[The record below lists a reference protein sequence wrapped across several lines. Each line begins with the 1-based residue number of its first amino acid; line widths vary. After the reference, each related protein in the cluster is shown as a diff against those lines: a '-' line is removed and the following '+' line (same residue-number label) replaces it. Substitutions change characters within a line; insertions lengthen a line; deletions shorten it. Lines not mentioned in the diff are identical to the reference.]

1 MIIKPITGGMFDS
14 VSYLIGEK
22 GKALLIDA
30 GVKSEKVLS
39 IAKELDL
46 TIEIIILTHG
56 HIDHVA
62 ELDNISNHTRAK
74 VYIHADDEISLSD
87 ARYNVSAYTGTATTF
102 ECKRETLRDGS
113 ILRLGD
119 LEFKIIH
126 TPGHTPGCICIEINN
141 NLFSGDTLFNSGYGR
156 VDLPNGSFEDIY
168 KSIVDKLF
176 VLPSDMTVYPGHG
189 SSTTIG
195 KEKSTNPIMHAIEW

>member
-1 MIIKPITGGMFDS
+1 MIIKPIMGGLFDS
-14 VSYLIGEK
+14 VSYLIGDK

-30 GVKSEKVLS
+30 GVKSEKVVS
-39 IAKELDL
+39 IAKELNL
-46 TIEIIILTHG
+46 TIEIVILTHG
-56 HIDHVA
+56 HIDHVV
-62 ELDNISNHTRAK
+62 EIDNISEKTKSK
-74 VYIHADDEISLSD
+74 VYIHIDDEMSLSD
-87 ARYNVSAYTGTATTF
+87 ARYNVSAYTGKAITF
-102 ECKRETLRDGS
+102 ECKHETLRDGS
-113 ILRLGD
+113 IIQLGE

-126 TPGHTPGCICIEINN
+126 TPGHTPGSICIEVNN

-195 KEKSTNPIMHAIEW
+195 KEKSSNPIKSAIEW

>member
-1 MIIKPITGGMFDS
+1 MIKKPINGGMFDS
-14 VSYLIGEK
+14 ISYLVGDK

-46 TIEIIILTHG
+46 TIEKIILTHG
-56 HIDHVA
+56 HIDHVV
-62 ELDNISNHTRAK
+62 ELDNICEQVNAK
-74 VYIHADDEISLSD
+74 VYIHANDEMSLSD
-87 ARYNVSAYTGTATTF
+87 ARYNVSAYTGKAMTF
-102 ECKRETLRDGS
+102 ECKSETLRDSS
-113 ILRLGD
+113 IINLGE

-126 TPGHTPGCICIEINN
+126 TPGHTPGSICIEIDN

-156 VDLPNGSFEDIY
+156 VDLPNGSFEEIY
-168 KSIVDKLF
+168 KSIVEKLF
-176 VLPSDMTVYPGHG
+176 VLPIDMVVYPGHG

-195 KEKSTNPIMHAIEW
+195 KEKSTNPIKSVIEW